1 MEKVVEAVTKKLREN
16 TQTNEKKFNYFII
29 FIYFIL
35 YIFYL

>member
-1 MEKVVEAVTKKLREN
+1 MEKVVEAVTKKLREKI
-16 TQTNEKKFNYFII
+16 QTNEKKSNYFII